1 MSRQLL
7 DIFAVIERGLSVLS
21 DLFTVVLGVIA
32 LWAAVAN
39 RKQVAEWLRYARS
52 LRIRQRMSKVRE
64 TLTRLRALSYEDIG
78 SKGELRALRGQ
89 LSGELKGLTSETPQF
104 AKYVELLEAKAVRWS
119 ESKKRQMIAEIEAIV
134 EALEYDF

>member
-1 MSRQLL
+1 MSPHLL

-39 RKQVAEWLRYARS
+39 RRQVAEWLRYAQS

-64 TLTRLRALSYEDIG
+64 TLTRLRALN
-78 SKGELRALRGQ
+78 
-89 LSGELKGLTSETPQF
+89 
-104 AKYVELLEAKAVRWS
+104 
-119 ESKKRQMIAEIEAIV
+119 
-134 EALEYDF
+134 